1 MNYSQ
6 VLTLINTKLASASNI
21 TATEHREVETAILNY
36 AQTQNNYVGYM
47 TGVNLPV
54 PDGTSLAVSGDIA
67 SAVGTASSGVLVTL
81 TTPMPSTNYYVR
93 FYVESLG
100 SYSDDKEIYCPS
112 FKKLSTTQ
120 FYYIQE
126 EPGAGPT
133 QNLRIH
139 VEVISLD

>member
-6 VLTLINTKLASASNI
+6 VLTLINTNLASASDI
-21 TATEHREVETAILNY
+21 TATEHREVETALLDY
-36 AQTQNNYVGYM
+36 AQTQNNYVGYL

-54 PDGTSLAVSGDIA
+54 PNGTSLAVSGDID
-67 SAVGTASSGVLVTL
+67 SAVGTAGSGVLVTL
-81 TTPMPSTNYYVR
+81 STAMPSINYYVR

-100 SYSDDKEIYCPS
+100 SYSQDKEIYCPS
-112 FKKLSTTQ
+112 FKKVSVSQ

-126 EPGAGPT
+126 EPGAST

>member
-6 VLTLINTKLASASNI
+6 VLTLINTNLASATNI
-21 TATEHREVETAILNY
+21 TATEHREVETALLDY

-47 TGVNLPV
+47 TGINLPIA
-54 PDGTSLAVSGDIA
+54 DGASVAVSGDIA
-67 SAVGTASSGVLVTL
+67 TAVGATNNRVLVTL

-100 SYSDDKEIYCPS
+100 TSNFDAQTACPM
-112 FKKLSTTQ
+112 FQKVSTSQ
-120 FYYIQE
+120 FYYIQAE
-126 EPGAGPT
+126 TGNAT
-133 QNLRIH
+133 QDLRVH

>member
-6 VLTLINTKLASASNI
+6 VLTLINTNLASATNI
-21 TATEHREVETAILNY
+21 TAEEHREVETALLDY

-54 PDGTSLAVSGDIA
+54 PNGTSLAVSGDIA
-67 SAVGTASSGVLVTL
+67 SAVGTAGSGVLVTL
-81 TTPMPSTNYYVR
+81 TTPMLTSNYYVR
-93 FYVESLG
+93 FYIESLG
-100 SYSDDKEIYCPS
+100 SYSQDKEIYCPS
-112 FKKLSTTQ
+112 FKKVSASQ

-126 EPGAGPT
+126 ESGSGIT
-133 QNLRIH
+133 QDLRVH

>member
-6 VLTLINTKLASASNI
+6 VLTLINTNLASATNI
-21 TATEHREVETAILNY
+21 TATEHREVETALLDY

-47 TGVNLPV
+47 TGINLPIA
-54 PDGTSLAVSGDIA
+54 DGASVAVSGDIA

-81 TTPMPSTNYYVR
+81 TTPMLTTNYYVR

-100 SYSDDKEIYCPS
+100 IYGQDLQTACPM
-112 FKKLSTTQ
+112 FKKVSTSQ
-120 FYYIQE
+120 FYYIQGE
-126 EPGAGPT
+126 TNSAT
-133 QNLRIH
+133 QDLRVH